1 MRNRQGQALSDN
13 MGAKYMRVDD
23 ANDLALRRSQR
34 FNSRVGPSTLS
45 KKYLY
50 KKPALGICS
59 RLYSRTRT
67 SVDNE
72 TNTSD
77 NSCMRYQIFGRKLYY
92 CGLIMFEKQYL
103 RRQFHIFGYIYMV
116 IGYLNLCLNYTLH
129 QRRRLYRYNRWY

>member
-1 MRNRQGQALSDN
+1 

-34 FNSRVGPSTLS
+34 FNSRVGPSSLS

-103 RRQFHIFGYIYMV
+103 RRQFHIFGYIYMENIISIQLMV
-116 IGYLNLCLNYTLH
+116 LKGYVNADYADVYVFLVHKATC
-129 QRRRLYRYNRWY
+129 